1 MFTGGNSEVTVI
13 DMSKGGK
20 KSIVGNGNGQGK
32 CTEAP
37 FTGDSLWKL
46 C

>member
-1 MFTGGNSEVTVI
+1 MFTGGNAEVKVI
-13 DMSKGGK
+13 GMSKGGK
-20 KSIVGNGNGQGK
+20 KSLVGNGNSQGK

-46 C
+46 Y